1 MDNEIQIKDIKD
13 QDKNEVLEA
22 TEEKSSEK
30 TKSDE
35 YQKVMKKRIER
46 FKKAFKPTWLIREM
60 DSQED
65 KKGK

>member
-13 QDKNEVLEA
+13 QDKNEVLEG

-30 TKSDE
+30 SKSGE
-35 YQKVMKKRIER
+35 YQKVMKERIER
-46 FKKAFKPTWLIREM
+46 FKKAFRPTWLIREL
-60 DSQED
+60 DSQDD